1 MVATLLNTLHLSL
14 QRNTRDQFKSEISLH
29 VMTENELDH
38 VQIRVLLLKGLDPLN
53 ADKAGCPDGMCL
65 QVLDVTSEEMSKAVA
80 DLFPRFGICFRGL
93 ASRFHYLNLFEK
105 IGKQNI
111 TVSIKSYF
119 FNFGEILEFGAM
131 LGNQKKGEKKRK
143 QLSKSQREV

>member
-65 QVLDVTSEEMSKAVA
+65 
-80 DLFPRFGICFRGL
+80 
-93 ASRFHYLNLFEK
+93 
-105 IGKQNI
+105 
-111 TVSIKSYF
+111 
-119 FNFGEILEFGAM
+119 
-131 LGNQKKGEKKRK
+131 
-143 QLSKSQREV
+143 

>member
-1 MVATLLNTLHLSL
+1 
-14 QRNTRDQFKSEISLH
+14 
-29 VMTENELDH
+29 
-38 VQIRVLLLKGLDPLN
+38 
-53 ADKAGCPDGMCL
+53 
-65 QVLDVTSEEMSKAVA
+65 MSKAVA
-80 DLFPRFGICFRGL
+80 DLFPRFGIFFRGL